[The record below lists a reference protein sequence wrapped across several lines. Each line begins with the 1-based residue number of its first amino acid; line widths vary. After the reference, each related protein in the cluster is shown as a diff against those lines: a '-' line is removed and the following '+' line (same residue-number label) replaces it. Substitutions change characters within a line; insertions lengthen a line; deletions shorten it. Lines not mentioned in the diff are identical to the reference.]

1 MTQRDSKK
9 DMHAVLQIARALGV
23 TSDLDSLLKMVV
35 DYSMELLNAE
45 RATLFLYDS
54 EHEELYTHI
63 AEGVEGIRM

>member
-1 MTQRDSKK
+1 MTKRDSKK
-9 DMHAVLQIARALGV
+9 DMHAVLQIARALGT

-54 EHEELYTHI
+54 EHEELYTRSNI
-63 AEGVEGIRM
+63 FLL